1 MTTLQTVLQNPFA
14 QVFFAF
20 MGALAYSILFHIT
33 RSRLVFAA
41 LGGAVSWGVYL
52 ALAPVFP
59 GEVLRFFIA
68 SALTTVY
75 SEIMARVQKT
85 PTTTYLVPSIIPLI
99 PGGHLYYTM
108 NFAIR
113 GDWEQFSERGLFT
126 LKLALALAAGIIVV
140 TSLTTAA
147 KNLLRHGKTPRTN
160 GKKAS

>member
-1 MTTLQTVLQNPFA
+1 MTTLQTILQNPFA

-20 MGALAYSILFHIT
+20 MGALSYSILFHIT

-52 ALAPVFP
+52 VLAPAIP
-59 GEVLRFFIA
+59 GDALRFFLA
-68 SALTTVY
+68 SALTPVY
-75 SEIMARVQKT
+75 SGIIARVQKT
-85 PTTTYLVPSIIPLI
+85 PTTAYLIPSIIPLI

-113 GDWEQFSERGLFT
+113 GDWDHFSERGLFT

-140 TSLTTAA
+140 TSLTAA
-147 KNLLRHGKTPRTN
+147 VKTVLHHEKPARKN
-160 GKKAS
+160 GK